1 MSGPGPA
8 SQSWS
13 NVKSLCAKSPRGSG
27 TEHNNWSYRK
37 QINKIIFDKKLGETR
52 SKSLWL
58 LLYQI
63 LLRQTINSHA
73 VKIQEARSNLWQ
85 KIYHHSEHT
94 LLPFWW
100 HSNFEYWKIEISKL
114 NVAKNLIQ
122 VSTLKFYSL
131 EVKVSLFV
139 SRWRNE
145 AANVHN

>member
-8 SQSWS
+8 SQSCS
-13 NVKSLCAKSPRGSG
+13 NVKSLCAKSPLGSS

-37 QINKIIFDKKLGETR
+37 QINKIISDKKLGETR

-85 KIYHHSEHT
+85 QIYHHSEHT

-122 VSTLKFYSL
+122 VSTLK
-131 EVKVSLFV
+131 KVYIFDGLDCK
-139 SRWRNE
+139 NKMIL
-145 AANVHN
+145 